1 MPSHKKCTLTLRNSS
16 ASGKTL
22 HTTLRQALDV
32 PPNVTGTVTL
42 KNSYADQ
49 RSLPNLTDQPVD
61 VDAEIDITLQPLEVL
76 VLEGTNAMG
85 K

>member
-1 MPSHKKCTLTLRNSS
+1 MEKLKVEPKSPQLARRVPGKAVSAVFIDNKNNDAYSVEVRLELR
-16 ASGKTL
+16 
-22 HTTLRQALDV
+22 DE
-32 PPNVTGTVTL
+32 
-42 KNSYADQ
+42 KN
-49 RSLPNLTDQPVD
+49 RTDQPVD

>member
-1 MPSHKKCTLTLRNSS
+1 MKTLYLTIAAALTLLASS
-16 ASGKTL
+16 LA
-22 HTTLRQALDV
+22 
-32 PPNVTGTVTL
+32 TVW
-42 KNSYADQ
+42 A
-49 RSLPNLTDQPVD
+49 VD